1 MWAKIGFFLLAV
13 LAIYIGIALLVK
25 FFPQIF
31 RQKNLDTLR
40 RASGN
45 MFVPQGAF
53 GRTLGLTLGIPVAIM
68 GVTAVVEFEQ
78 KRLLGLKIR
87 ELENKIVAKLSK
99 GIIYFIS
106 LRVFL
111 DEKLSLWKRQI
122 AIGEFEHLSLLGEV
136 DDLARKLKDF
146 WPVISEI
153 EVLLADNF
161 QLLEKVKQMQLPS
174 EINGEVGKLEQ
185 ALREYQKITIDFDS
199 LAPFVSLGD
208 DLKQINTLLK
218 QIMMMDSELQ
228 NKIEPKKDYY
238 IILGLKK
245 NASQEEIKKAYRA
258 LAIKFHPDKKRSQ
271 LEKIDD
277 EDMKARIEEEYNRML
292 ADINEAYGIL
302 LDVQKREEYDRTFS
316 SSTF

>member
-1 MWAKIGFFLLAV
+1 
-13 LAIYIGIALLVK
+13 
-25 FFPQIF
+25 
-31 RQKNLDTLR
+31 
-40 RASGN
+40 